1 MKNYF
6 IPQITID
13 SLCDNV
19 SSDGSNRWASGD
31 NGIMPDGRLA
41 LYSRNSNKSYY
52 FRNPIPALNK
62 YGYYA
67 ERGWLPQYFKDVV
80 IREDK

>member
-1 MKNYF
+1 MKKYF
-6 IPQITID
+6 IAQIIID
-13 SLCDNV
+13 SCCDNINC
-19 SSDGSNRWASGD
+19 DGSKIWASGD

-41 LYSRNSNKSYY
+41 LYNKNANRSYY

-67 ERGWLPQYFKDVV
+67 ERGWLPRYFKNVV
-80 IREDK
+80 ESYV